1 MPITRPIV
9 YTVST
14 CPACLRLKC
23 DWGSQGI
30 AFEERP
36 VDENQKS
43 LDEAVKHGDMVPVI
57 VYPDG
62 RVEVGYKGM
71 IG

>member
-1 MPITRPIV
+1 MPAAKPIV

-14 CPACLRLKC
+14 CPACLRLKE
-23 DWGSQGI
+23 DWRAQGI
-30 AFEERP
+30 EFEDRP
-36 VDENQKS
+36 VDNSQKWM
-43 LDEAVKHGDMVPVI
+43 DEAVRHGDMVPVI
-57 VYPDG
+57 VFGDG

>member
-1 MPITRPIV
+1 MPATRPIV

-14 CPACLRLKC
+14 CPACLRLKSE
-23 DWGSQGI
+23 WGEQGI
-30 AFEERP
+30 DFEERP
-36 VDENQKS
+36 VDTDQKS

-62 RVEVGYKGM
+62 KIQVGYKGM